1 MSTLESAFGILPY
14 SVARVS
20 AVFCIFCFIEIYT
33 QRCIL
38 QPVLYTPAY
47 EVYSHC
53 VLHLAVFCIPC
64 IALRGSGTRIQK
76 QLFHKLLSRKPDL
89 ICLPPPTFSFSDDD
103 DGDWWWCFFRL
114 GIIAAMM
121 MVVNDCWCHVVKYS
135 ISTTM
140 IVVFT
145 LIPGIEDTTTRHHDM
160 QSLSKWQLVHCLKK
174 KFSGYWWSIVHNI
187 YEIAVSSNFY
197 PANFVL
203 LGPYYSP
210 YIIMK
215 AFWYL

>member
-14 SVARVS
+14 SVARVW
-20 AVFCIFCFIEIYT
+20 AVFCIFCFID
-33 QRCIL
+33 RCIL

-103 DGDWWWCFFRL
+103 DGDWWWYIFRL

-121 MVVNDCWCHVVKYS
+121 MVVNDCWCHVVVLK
-135 ISTTM
+135 TM
-140 IVVFT
+140 
-145 LIPGIEDTTTRHHDM
+145 RHHDM